1 MHIQWNASTDSIEVV
16 NYSHLDVQGLIA
28 QAELFDLNGAL
39 KWSHRMNV
47 DSRIDSRQNCFPE
60 EKPEDLT
67 RVYFLR
73 LKLMQGDEVLSENFY
88 WRGPG
93 TEEALGDNFLLRNA
107 HDNDYSALRNLPKV
121 PVTMTENGRQTNADE
136 TGFTLTVKNTGDRP
150 ALMIRLNVVG
160 EQTGEQVLPVLYE
173 DNYFSLMPGEQ
184 KEVLVRVRNEDT
196 RGEKPVIKLSG
207 FNVIAK

>member
-1 MHIQWNASTDSIEVV
+1 
-16 NYSHLDVQGLIA
+16 
-28 QAELFDLNGAL
+28 
-39 KWSHRMNV
+39 
-47 DSRIDSRQNCFPE
+47 
-60 EKPEDLT
+60 
-67 RVYFLR
+67 
-73 LKLMQGDEVLSENFY
+73 
-88 WRGPG
+88 
-93 TEEALGDNFLLRNA
+93 
-107 HDNDYSALRNLPKV
+107 
-121 PVTMTENGRQTNADE
+121 MTENGRQTNADE
-136 TGFTLTVKNTGDRP
+136 TGFTLTLKNTGDRP